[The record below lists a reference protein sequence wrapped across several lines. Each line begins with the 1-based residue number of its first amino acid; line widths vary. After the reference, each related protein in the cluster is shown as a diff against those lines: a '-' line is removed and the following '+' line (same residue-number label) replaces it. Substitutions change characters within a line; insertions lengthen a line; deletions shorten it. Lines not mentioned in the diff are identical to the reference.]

1 MLKVVSKGIF
11 YEDKVDEA
19 LKLYLELVL
28 ESQKEIGC
36 ISYNLFQDINDS
48 TILTMIEE
56 WENTESLEN
65 HMKTEHF
72 KKIVP
77 EISKLRKSSE
87 INKYKIVI

>member
-1 MLKVVSKGIF
+1 MIKVVSKGIF
-11 YEDKVDEA
+11 FEDKVDEA
-19 LKLYLELVL
+19 LQLYSELVR

-48 TILTMIEE
+48 TILTMLEE
-56 WENTESLEN
+56 WENTEYLEN

-77 EISKLRKSSE
+77 KISKLRKSSE